1 MDCFVSCLSPP
12 LYLIT
17 IYQHYLPPIYFK
29 SSLPAVPTKCAATKK
44 VAFAFLFWTEAPRA
58 MQYQMA
64 TSRSGASSSGDVPT
78 PTAPVA
84 AITQQPPADSGHSQ
98 NRGDI
103 PQNGQITTSVV
114 EIVKPGQDD
123 DDEQKKRR
131 RKRLD
136 SIYYLFVILAL
147 EVP

>member
-1 MDCFVSCLSPP
+1 
-12 LYLIT
+12 
-17 IYQHYLPPIYFK
+17 
-29 SSLPAVPTKCAATKK
+29 
-44 VAFAFLFWTEAPRA
+44 

-78 PTAPVA
+78 PMAPVA

-136 SIYYLFVILAL
+136 SIYYLFAILAL